1 MFKWKLGVL
10 LVLFIYTIHKVIV
23 CKLAKFLNEF
33 ASLTAPVCVIF
44 VPLEDFLRIISTQR
58 RVKKYEDD
66 RGRSTEG
73 LWVGLMDKCK
83 NLAAETAK
91 AWVWLWELEFFGV
104 GGVTD
109 ILYYGRKKNKN

>member
-1 MFKWKLGVL
+1 M
-10 LVLFIYTIHKVIV
+10 
-23 CKLAKFLNEF
+23 
-33 ASLTAPVCVIF
+33 
-44 VPLEDFLRIISTQR
+44 
-58 RVKKYEDD
+58 
-66 RGRSTEG
+66 TEG

>member
-10 LVLFIYTIHKVIV
+10 LVLFLYTIHKVIV

-44 VPLEDFLRIISTQR
+44 VPLQDFLRIISTQR

-66 RGRSTEG
+66 RGIST
-73 LWVGLMDKCK
+73 VGLGAGLVEKSK
-83 NLAAETAK
+83 N
-91 AWVWLWELEFFGV
+91 
-104 GGVTD
+104 
-109 ILYYGRKKNKN
+109 